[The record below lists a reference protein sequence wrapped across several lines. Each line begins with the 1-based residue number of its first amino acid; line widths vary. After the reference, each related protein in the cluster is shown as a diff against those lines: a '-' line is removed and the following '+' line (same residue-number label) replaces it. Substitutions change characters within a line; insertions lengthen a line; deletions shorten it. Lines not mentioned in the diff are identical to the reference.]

1 MRRHFPKRILVLAG
15 AVLLL
20 IGGCTATNPRWP
32 AISESPTEVHLQ
44 GRWVWAEL
52 MADNVEI
59 EKRFY
64 REVFG
69 WQYETF
75 GTGKDAYTLIR
86 VDGRPIAGIVP
97 FEKPADADRSARWL
111 AFMSVPDPDRAADQA
126 TASGGRVLVPPKNL
140 EGRGAVAVLQD
151 REGAIFGVIHA
162 TGGDP
167 PDVLTSDNTWFWIEL
182 WAKDGSLM
190 ADFYRSIGAY
200 TIERKEDIG
209 DRPEI
214 RLVAGGYPRAAV
226 LELERKDLPSTWLP
240 YIRVGDLGQTMAR
253 IERSGGSVVVPPS
266 PTVRSGKVAVF
277 LDPLG
282 AALAVVEWTDEND
295 VEDKP

>member
-1 MRRHFPKRILVLAG
+1 MRRFSMRMRMLAG
-15 AVLLL
+15 AALFL
-20 IGGCTATNPRWP
+20 IGGCTATTPRWP
-32 AISESPTEVHLQ
+32 AISESPTDVHLQ

-52 MADNVEI
+52 MADNVDI

-64 REVFG
+64 GDVFG
-69 WQYETF
+69 WQYEAH

-97 FEKPADADRSARWL
+97 YAKPVDADRSARWL
-111 AFMSVPDPDRAADQA
+111 AFMSVPDLDRAAGQA
-126 TASGGRVLVPPKNL
+126 TASGGKVLVPPKNL
-140 EGRGAVAVLQD
+140 AGRGAVAVLQD

-162 TGGDP
+162 AGGDP
-167 PDVLTSDNTWFWIEL
+167 PDVLPPYNAWFWIEL

-190 ADFYRSIGAY
+190 ADFYRPIGAY
-200 TIERKEDIG
+200 TIERQEDSG

-240 YIRVGDLGQTMAR
+240 YIRVADLRQTLAR
-253 IERSGGSVVVPPS
+253 IEQAGGKVVVPPS
-266 PTVRSGKVAVF
+266 PTIRNGTVAVF

-282 AALAVVEWTDEND
+282 AALAIAQWTDEND
-295 VEDKP
+295 TEEKP

>member
-1 MRRHFPKRILVLAG
+1 MRHILKGMLVLAG
-15 AVLLL
+15 AALLL
-20 IGGCTATNPRWP
+20 IGGCTTTTPRWP
-32 AISESPTEVHLQ
+32 AISESPTDVHLQ
-44 GRWVWAEL
+44 GRWVWTEL
-52 MADNVEI
+52 LADNVDI
-59 EKRFY
+59 EKAFY
-64 REVFG
+64 RDVFG
-69 WQYETF
+69 WQFETY

-97 FEKPADADRSARWL
+97 YARPADADRSARWL

-126 TASGGRVLVPPKNL
+126 AASGGKVLVPPKNL
-140 EGRGAVAVLQD
+140 AGRGAVAVLQD

-167 PDVLTSDNTWFWIEL
+167 PDELTPDNTWLWIEL
-182 WAKDGSLM
+182 WAKNGSLM
-190 ADFYRSIGAY
+190 ADFYRPIGAY
-200 TIERKEDIG
+200 TIERQEDIG

-240 YIRVGDLGQTMAR
+240 YIRVEDLRQTLAR
-253 IERSGGSVVVPPS
+253 IERAGGSVVVAPS
-266 PTVRSGKVAVF
+266 PAVRNGKVAVF

-282 AALAVVEWTDEND
+282 AALAVAQWMDEND
-295 VEDKP
+295 AEDKP